1 LSNDTVNYGTPL
13 PPVLVEPLLNPRHT
27 QYCAFPVEDPNLWA
41 FYKRHVASLWTPEEI
56 NFSDDIKHLPN
67 LPPDQLHFLSIVLS
81 FFAISDKIVANNLS

>member
-1 LSNDTVNYGTPL
+1 
-13 PPVLVEPLLNPRHT
+13 
-27 QYCAFPVEDPNLWA
+27 
-41 FYKRHVASLWTPEEI
+41 LWTPEEI